1 MNKFLIFS
9 AVALGSLTTPVQA
22 QQVSEVVAMLQ
33 RDGAITFVAI
43 REFRTRQFDML
54 DKDKSGGL
62 SEEEASGSLSIV
74 GGRGGRAGVAVAGP
88 DAGMSDDKR
97 AERIKKMRE
106 RRQQRGDG
114 QGAGQGR
121 GGLMGAGGN
130 PFARMQFMAADGD
143 FDGQLTRA
151 EFIEAPMPQLVRIDK
166 DMDGRLT
173 VEEIQTAQSAA
184 GAGGAMQMDGGGQ

>member
-9 AVALGSLTTPVQA
+9 AVALGSLATPAQA
-22 QQVSEVVAMLQ
+22 QKVSEVVAMLQ
-33 RDGAITFVAI
+33 RDGGITFTAI
-43 REFRTRQFDML
+43 REFRARQFDML

-62 SEEEASGSLSIV
+62 SEEEASGSLSIA
-74 GGRGGRAGVAVAGP
+74 GGRGARSGVGSSGP
-88 DAGMSDDKR
+88 AAGMSDDKR
-97 AERIKKMRE
+97 AERIEKMRE
-106 RRQQRGDG
+106 RMQQRGGG
-114 QGAGQGR
+114 QVVGQYR
-121 GGLMGAGGN
+121 GGMMGTGGS

-184 GAGGAMQMDGGGQ
+184 GAGGAMQMEGGGK